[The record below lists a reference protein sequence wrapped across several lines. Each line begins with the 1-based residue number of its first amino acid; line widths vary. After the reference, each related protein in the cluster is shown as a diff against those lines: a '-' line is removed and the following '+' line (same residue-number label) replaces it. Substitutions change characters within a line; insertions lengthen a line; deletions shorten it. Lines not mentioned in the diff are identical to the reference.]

1 MEEVT
6 LIANTDAK
14 SPVSEAYR
22 TIRTN
27 IKFSNIAGH
36 ELKTILLT
44 SATPNEGK
52 STTIS
57 NLAVV
62 MAQAGY
68 KVVLLDCDFRNPTQ
82 HKMFKLRN
90 KGLSNCVATGS
101 DVMEIIQDTNVE
113 NLYVL
118 PSGPV
123 APNPSEL
130 LASQNMVDVLETLK
144 QHFDYVL
151 IDTPPIMPVTDAAV
165 ISGKVDATIMVIAAG
180 AVSPAIAVE
189 AKTRLEQGGA
199 HIIGVVLNKVDVAA
213 SSHYG
218 YGYGYYYYYGN
229 EHNDKAGGAKDYG
242 N

>member
-6 LIANTDAK
+6 LIANSEAK

-27 IKFSNIAGH
+27 IKFSNIAGK
-36 ELKTILLT
+36 ELKTIMVT
-44 SATPNEGK
+44 SAIPNEGK

-62 MAQAGY
+62 MAQAGHS
-68 KVVLLDCDFRNPTQ
+68 VVVCDCDFRNPTQ
-82 HKMFKLRN
+82 HKIFNLSN

-101 DVMEIIQDTNVE
+101 NVMDIIQRTSIP

-118 PSGPV
+118 TSGPV

-130 LASQNMVDVLETLK
+130 LASQNMVDILNELK

-151 IDTPPIMPVTDAAV
+151 VDTPPIMPVTDAAV
-165 ISGKVDATIMVIAAG
+165 VSGKVDGTIMVIASG
-180 AVSPAIAVE
+180 TVSPAIAVE
-189 AKTRLEQGGA
+189 AKTRLEQAGA
-199 HIIGVVLNKVDVAA
+199 HLLGVVLNKVDV
-213 SSHYG
+213 SGNSH
-218 YGYGYYYYYGN
+218 YGYGYYYYYGS
-229 EHNDKAGGAKDYG
+229 EHKGSHGGDQ
-242 N
+242 